1 MNPVSTEPTSL
12 VFWSVAAFLL
22 LLVVARLARAA
33 WRPPATDPVAAQR
46 VYEAQRSALAR
57 AGAAG
62 EVAPEQLP
70 ALEQELARAT
80 LDDADRGAAQVK
92 PVSRIERL
100 ALTLLVAVIVPAI
113 AIPVYLRYG
122 SPAPPAAGEAP
133 AHHMSPADM
142 VAELEKRIAVAP
154 DDPEPQ
160 LWLAR
165 VHMSTGDYA
174 KAVQAFEAVN
184 RLMPEQAPIL
194 LQWADA
200 LSMQAEGHI
209 DERAT
214 ALIQQALALEPDN
227 VTGLW
232 LAGVAAEQAGK
243 PDAALG
249 YLQRAREA
257 SLAAGLPV
265 AEIEAQLSELAAR
278 TGQALPALQEGVPAP
293 ASLTL
298 EVTLDPALVADLPPE
313 TTVFVL
319 AKAVAGPP
327 MPLAVTRFPLSA
339 LPKTVTLDDSMAMAP
354 QLKLSSAK
362 EVMVTARISRSGD
375 AVAKS
380 GDLEGSLGPVEPRG
394 AGILKLRIDRVVP

>member
-1 MNPVSTEPTSL
+1 MTPDSTEPTTL
-12 VFWSVAAFLL
+12 VFWSVAGFFLL
-22 LLVVARLARAA
+22 LVMLRLARAA
-33 WRPPATDPVAAQR
+33 WRPAATDHMAAQR

-62 EVAPEQLP
+62 EVTPEQLP

-80 LDDADRGAAQVK
+80 LDDADRATTQVK
-92 PVSRIERL
+92 PVSRTERL
-100 ALTLLVAVIVPAI
+100 VLALLVAIMVPAI
-113 AIPVYLRYG
+113 AVPVYLRYG

-142 VAELEKRIAVAP
+142 IAELEKRIAVAP
-154 DDPEPQ
+154 EDPEPQ

-174 KAVQAFEAVN
+174 KAVKAFETVN

-200 LSMQAEGHI
+200 LAMQAEGHI
-209 DERAT
+209 DEQAT
-214 ALIQQALALEPDN
+214 SLIHQALAVEPDN

-232 LAGVAAEQAGK
+232 LAGVAAEEAGK
-243 PDAALG
+243 PQEALG

-257 SLAAGLPV
+257 SVAADLPV
-265 AEIEAQLSELAAR
+265 AEIEAQISELAAR
-278 TGQALPALQEGVPAP
+278 TGQALPPPQEAAPAA

-298 EVTLDPALVADLPPE
+298 EVTLDPALAADLPPE

-339 LPKTVTLDDSMAMAP
+339 LPKIVTLDDSMAVAP

-375 AVAKS
+375 AVAKA
-380 GDLEGSLGPVEPRG
+380 GDLEGGLGPVEPQG
-394 AGILKLRIDRVVP
+394 NGTLKLRIDRVVP